1 MARAGALGPDAAS
14 VSLDQPL
21 ADGQTQAVSPATPLP
36 VFAGAAGVLPEQ
48 VGSSSGGTPRPSSDT
63 EIAT

>member
-36 VFAGAAGVLPEQ
+36 VFGGAAGVLPEQ
-48 VGSSSGGTPRPSSDT
+48 VRQ
-63 EIAT
+63 